1 MAGNED
7 NGDSLKRSHARTATL
22 SAPNPVA
29 GHHRPTPLPETPG
42 HPQAI
47 WGSLLWGHCSFLLG
61 PGAQGSVCALQESIS
76 QSCVSSGSSIVGL
89 IATSSKRAYP
99 VPKSAAPRAP
109 APAADHRQPVPPQ
122 EMLKHSSICLCG
134 VPGSWGAQGLFEPS
148 ECLWQEWSLILNMNS
163 PFLTSCWGFSFALGR
178 GISPYSCSSAY
189 CLTGFLWYVD
199 YPFINIYQKLVLCG
213 SNNLS

>member
-29 GHHRPTPLPETPG
+29 GHHQPTPLPETPG

-122 EMLKHSSICLCG
+122 EMLKHSSVSVSVRSLGPDAHKVCLSPLSALAGMGFDSKCEFASPTIC
-134 VPGSWGAQGLFEPS
+134 
-148 ECLWQEWSLILNMNS
+148 
-163 PFLTSCWGFSFALGR
+163 
-178 GISPYSCSSAY
+178 
-189 CLTGFLWYVD
+189 
-199 YPFINIYQKLVLCG
+199 
-213 SNNLS
+213 